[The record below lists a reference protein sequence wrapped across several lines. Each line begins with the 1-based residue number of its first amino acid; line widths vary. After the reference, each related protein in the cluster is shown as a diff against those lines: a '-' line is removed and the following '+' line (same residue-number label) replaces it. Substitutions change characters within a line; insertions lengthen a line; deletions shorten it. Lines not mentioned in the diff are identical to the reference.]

1 MGKSKKGKSMVRE
14 ARSAYVAAP
23 RDVGAAID
31 ASEVIDD
38 FLPPPEDLVLR
49 EETVKVTLNLSR
61 RSVDFLK
68 QAAQAQGVPYQQM
81 VRRILDLYAARY
93 D

>member
-1 MGKSKKGKSMVRE
+1 M
-14 ARSAYVAAP
+14 
-23 RDVGAAID
+23 
-31 ASEVIDD
+31 
-38 FLPPPEDLVLR
+38 LR